1 VVRRIARRYGKRKE
15 INGVDVTPLRD
26 SLGTILY
33 KADPRKT
40 RFYRP
45 TGTINDTALE
55 RIANAFLERAVEQS
69 DPNNSLLPMSP
80 EVWELTEEPVL
91 LLMKLHETLDA
102 SHRAAFTQI
111 VSSAFSY
118 SSNWR
123 KFSGYLF
130 TFLARVHDFSA
141 AVDAMLGNLLP
152 YETGYAA
159 LGCLSNYVKYDN
171 ARLTDKELDQLS
183 KKAALTKMTIGQPS
197 FPAPG
202 MASSPSTATLLA
214 LPSNAKPDTV
224 TLKNCVDMLIR
235 IHRQVS
241 EVKYE
246 RLRNNLLQNVNLE
259 INQDKD
265 ALKHEL
271 ERFGFDKELVES
283 LEFAES
289 EYRKADS
296 KFVFKTCAD
305 HNRCFFEMLL
315 LKTAVKIAQ
324 LRSHTIPTR
333 SDSAVSVRDYLKRA
347 GFLSERFYKLCEAF
361 YHFASDESAHNLS
374 SAREVARIVR
384 NLNIELG
391 LLIMQRLSKTMNVS
405 SGVPALQ
412 PGGQVTP

>member
-1 VVRRIARRYGKRKE
+1 
-15 INGVDVTPLRD
+15 
-26 SLGTILY
+26 
-33 KADPRKT
+33 
-40 RFYRP
+40 
-45 TGTINDTALE
+45 
-55 RIANAFLERAVEQS
+55 
-69 DPNNSLLPMSP
+69 MSP